1 MIQSPAIIEMTELP
15 VAGPS
20 TELPSSDEVP
30 ERISLAVRLAVLA
43 VIIVPIV
50 GVITA
55 PLIVWGWG
63 FRSTD
68 LGLLLILYTL
78 TGLGIT
84 DGCHRLFRAPFVRD
98 KRPREAGVSDPRVH
112 GCSRHALQVGRH
124 APTPPPARRHSGRS
138 TFAPQLWWGR
148 PRRVTRNLARPY
160 RLAIRSRTTRP

>member
-1 MIQSPAIIEMTELP
+1 MIQSPDIIEMTELP

-20 TELPSSDEVP
+20 AELPSPDEVP

-63 FRSTD
+63 FRWTD

-84 DGCHRLFRAPFVRD
+84 VGYHRLF
-98 KRPREAGVSDPRVH
+98 VH
-112 GCSRHALQVGRH
+112 RSFETNALVKLVLAILGSMAVEGPLFMWIGMH
-124 APTPPPARRHSGRS
+124 RRHHQHAMLVGGLDRLGARGRS
-138 TFAPQLWWGR
+138 AKV
-148 PRRVTRNLARPY
+148 PRCWF
-160 RLAIRSRTTRP
+160 